1 MLFVNLILQIKG
13 NENNFIDDSC
23 IVFRLFLHLYSTLV
37 FLPFCFLFL
46 FQQNYLMKFGYL
58 PQSDLETGNLRTDDQ
73 LTDAIKNL
81 QVNEIF

>member
-1 MLFVNLILQIKG
+1 MLFVNLVLQIKG

-37 FLPFCFLFL
+37 FYHYFLFL